1 MSSKDDLNRL
11 RANLQGEVDSA
22 AMYRA
27 MADLEKQPQRAEV
40 YRRLA
45 AIEESHASFW
55 QKRLGDLGAPTRE
68 VRPDWRTKL
77 LIWIAKEFGPDIVLP
92 TLRTLEEIDRDQY
105 DAQPESRNTLMPAQE
120 RSHARV
126 LSRLTGTVR
135 TSWDGAAYSRL
146 EGRHG
151 AGGGNTLRAAVLGAN
166 DGLVSNLSLV
176 MGAAG
181 AAFSQRTVLLT
192 GLAGLIAGACSM
204 AMGEWLSVQSSRE
217 LYQKEIATE
226 SDELAQV
233 PDEEREELVLIY
245 QSKGMDRS
253 TAEQTAERVMTNKEV
268 ALDTLVREEIG
279 VNPKDLGGSAW
290 LAAGS
295 SFFIFMLGAIFPV
308 IPFFVLSNGAAVAA
322 SLVVSGMALYA
333 IGAVTSI
340 FTGRSASFSG
350 LRQLAIGLAAA
361 AVTYCLGRLLGVSI
375 A

>member
-55 QKRLGDLGAPTRE
+55 QKRLGDLGAPRRE

>member
-1 MSSKDDLNRL
+1 MSSKDDLNRV

-27 MADLEKQPQRAEV
+27 MADFEKQPQRAEI

-55 QKRLGDLGAPTRE
+55 QKRLGDLGVPRRE
-68 VRPDWRTKL
+68 LRPDWRTRL
-77 LIWIAKEFGPDIVLP
+77 LIWIAKEFGPDVVLP

-135 TSWDGAAYSRL
+135 TSWDGTAYSRL

-308 IPFFVLSNGAAVAA
+308 IPFFVLNNGAAVVA
-322 SLVVSGMALYA
+322 SLVVSGLALYA